1 MERRR
6 VNFAEMLKREVRGQ
20 TESEVTMGVTWEE
33 PRTHALFV
41 AKLRASYETSEEVA
55 M

>member
-6 VNFAEMLKREVRGQ
+6 VNFAEMLKREVRDQ
-20 TESEVTMGVTWEE
+20 SESEVTVGVTWEE

-41 AKLRASYETSEEVA
+41 AKLRASYKTSEEVA